1 MPSHFWSRLQLLCL
15 QRGASPS
22 AIAKRVGLSN
32 AAAVQWKKGSVP
44 NKNTLQKL
52 ADYFS
57 VTPDYLLGY
66 GDADELP
73 TPSPLPEPEGDA
85 PVTVYRKDFTAEEW
99 ELLQKIESLDGEDAI
114 ALRNFL
120 QYLLDRK
127 EKKNSDAGG
136 S

>member
-73 TPSPLPEPEGDA
+73 TPSPLPEPEGF
-85 PVTVYRKDFTAEEW
+85 KTAAYVNGLDDEDL
-99 ELLQKIESLDGEDAI
+99 ELLLKIKALEGEDAVMM
-114 ALRNFL
+114 RNFL
-120 QYLLDRK
+120 QYLLDKK
-127 EKKNSDAGG
+127 EKKNSDAGEI
-136 S
+136 